1 MQELS
6 EALTTAKSMVGRRLL
21 SCSDL
26 NWNGP
31 FGLRVGFES
40 QCNQIVE
47 GFKATWDAARKEVED
62 AWADFTD
69 LTVGWL
75 DDIGDGIR
83 CASTPLAPR

>member
-6 EALTTAKSMVGRRLL
+6 EALTTTKSMVGRRLL

-26 NWNGP
+26 NWEGW
-31 FGLRVGFES
+31 GIRVGFES

-47 GFKATWDAARKEVED
+47 GFKATWDAARKGVED
-62 AWADFTD
+62 AWADFKD

>member
-6 EALTTAKSMVGRRLL
+6 EALTTTKSMVGRRLL

-26 NWNGP
+26 TWEKSG
-31 FGLRVGFES
+31 FRVGFES
-40 QCNQIVE
+40 QCNQIVD

>member
-6 EALTTAKSMVGRRLL
+6 EALTTTKSMVGRRLL

-26 NWNGP
+26 KWEKWGI
-31 FGLRVGFES
+31 RVGFES
-40 QCNQIVE
+40 QCNQIVD